1 MVRFGTIAI
10 ATLGLGLSLALGA
23 CGSADDNSPPDI
35 TVIDPPTST
44 VPSVQDAPR
53 PAVAFAACASCHTV
67 TPGQNGIGPSLAG
80 VFGRKA
86 GMAPGFVYSEAMKD
100 AGKTWD
106 EATLDTYLA
115 NPMGVVPGTRMT
127 YMGQSDPAKRKAVI
141 EYLKTLK

>member
-10 ATLGLGLSLALGA
+10 ATLGLALTG
-23 CGSADDNSPPDI
+23 CGSAKDNSAPDVTMVPRASEASPPI
-35 TVIDPPTST
+35 EPNTTP
-44 VPSVQDAPR
+44 
-53 PAVAFAACASCHTV
+53 VAFAPCMSCHAV

-100 AGKTWD
+100 SGKTWD
-106 EATLDTYLA
+106 EATLDTYLT
-115 NPMGVVPGTRMT
+115 NPMGAVPGTRMT
-127 YMGQSDPAKRKAVI
+127 YMGQSDPAKRKTVI

>member
-1 MVRFGTIAI
+1 MIRYGAI
-10 ATLGLGLSLALGA
+10 AAGLMGLALA
-23 CGSADDNSPPDI
+23 SCGGSKDQAAPSGETASPAAESSA
-35 TVIDPPTST
+35 
-44 VPSVQDAPR
+44 
-53 PAVAFAACASCHTV
+53 PAVAESKPLAFIPCMSCHSV

-86 GMAPGFVYSEAMKD
+86 ASAPGFEYSDAMK
-100 AGKTWD
+100 ASGKTWD

-127 YMGQSDPAKRKAVI
+127 YMGQSDPAKRKEVI

>member
-1 MVRFGTIAI
+1 MIWFRTIAI
-10 ATLGLGLSLALGA
+10 ATLALAG
-23 CGSADDNSPPDI
+23 CGSAKDNSASNVTGASTANEMSSPSI
-35 TVIDPPTST
+35 TP
-44 VPSVQDAPR
+44 
-53 PAVAFAACASCHTV
+53 VAFAPCMSCHAV

-100 AGKTWD
+100 SGKTWD
-106 EATLDTYLA
+106 EASLDAFLTS
-115 NPMGVVPGTRMT
+115 PMGAVPGTRMT

>member
-1 MVRFGTIAI
+1 MVRFRTIAI
-10 ATLGLGLSLALGA
+10 ATLGLGLGLALAG
-23 CGSADDNSPPDI
+23 CGSAKDNSASSV
-35 TVIDPPTST
+35 TGTSAANEMSS
-44 VPSVQDAPR
+44 PSTTP
-53 PAVAFAACASCHTV
+53 VAFAACMSCHAV

-86 GMAPGFVYSEAMKD
+86 GMAPEFVYSAAMKD
-100 AGKTWD
+100 SGKIWD
-106 EATLDTYLA
+106 EATLDAFLT

>member
-1 MVRFGTIAI
+1 MVWYGVRYGAI
-10 ATLGLGLSLALGA
+10 AAGILSFTLAGCGGA
-23 CGSADDNSPPDI
+23 KDQSAPSGAASSPAAE
-35 TVIDPPTST
+35 TS
-44 VPSVQDAPR
+44 A
-53 PAVAFAACASCHTV
+53 PAVAEVKPVAFVPCMSCHAV

-86 GMAPGFVYSEAMKD
+86 GMAPGFAYSDAMKA

-106 EATLDTYLA
+106 EATLDTYLT

-127 YMGQSDPAKRKAVI
+127 YMGQTDPAKRKAVI

>member
-1 MVRFGTIAI
+1 MIWFRTIAI
-10 ATLGLGLSLALGA
+10 ATLALAG
-23 CGSADDNSPPDI
+23 CGSAKDNSASNVTGASTANEMSSPSI
-35 TVIDPPTST
+35 TP
-44 VPSVQDAPR
+44 
-53 PAVAFAACASCHTV
+53 VAFAPCMSCHAV

-100 AGKTWD
+100 SGKTWD

-115 NPMGVVPGTRMT
+115 NPMGMVPGTRMT
-127 YMGQSDPAKRKAVI
+127 YMGQSDPAKRKAAI

>member
-1 MVRFGTIAI
+1 MVRNGAI
-10 ATLGLGLSLALGA
+10 AAGMMVLTLAG
-23 CGSADDNSPPDI
+23 CGVAKDQ
-35 TVIDPPTST
+35 T
-44 VPSVQDAPR
+44 VPGDQTAS
-53 PAVAFAACASCHTV
+53 PAAETKPVAFVPCMSCHAV

-100 AGKTWD
+100 SGKVWD
-106 EATLDTYLA
+106 EATLDTYLT
-115 NPMGVVPGTRMT
+115 NPMGAVPGTRMM